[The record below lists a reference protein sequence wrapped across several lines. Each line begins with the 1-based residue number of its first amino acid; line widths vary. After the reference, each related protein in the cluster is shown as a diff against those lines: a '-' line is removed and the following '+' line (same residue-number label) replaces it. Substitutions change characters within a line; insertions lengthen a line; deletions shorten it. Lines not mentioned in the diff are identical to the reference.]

1 MKYLIV
7 IPARLKSTRL
17 PNKPLIKILGKE
29 ILLRTYERCLSAVD
43 SPEKIVVATDHKS
56 IVSFCES
63 HSIQVILTSE
73 NCLTGTDRVA
83 EVAQKI
89 TADTYINVQG
99 DEPVLDPEDLSKVIK
114 AAEKDPTMVYNGYA
128 EIEQETNYYS
138 PNIPKVIFHPSTKK
152 LMYMSRAAIPA
163 NKQFGFEKAWKQ
175 VCIYAFP
182 KDSLMAFSTSQKTPL
197 EAIEDIEVLRFLELG
212 YSVQMISLS
221 GKSIAVDVPEDIQK
235 VETYLDEH

>member
-29 ILLRTYERCLSAVD
+29 VLLRTYERCLSAVND
-43 SPEKIVVATDHKS
+43 PSKIVVATDHPS
-56 IVSFCES
+56 IVSFCEL
-63 HSIQVILTSE
+63 HAIQVVLTSE

-89 TADTYINVQG
+89 SAETYINVQG

-114 AAEKDPTMVYNGYA
+114 AVENDPTLVYNGYA
-128 EIEQETNYYS
+128 EIKQETNYYS
-138 PNIPKVIFHPSTKK
+138 PNIPKVIFHPNTKK
-152 LMYMSRAAIPA
+152 LMYMSRAAIPT
-163 NKQFGFEKAWKQ
+163 NKKFGFEKAWKQ

-182 KDSLMAFSTSQKTPL
+182 KDSLAAFSGTTKTPL

-212 YSVQMISLS
+212 YGVQMIPLS
-221 GKSIAVDVPEDIQK
+221 GKSIAVDVPEDIEK
-235 VETYLDEH
+235 VEAYLNEN